1 MPIVPPE
8 FPAHALT
15 AMRDGLEAAGRF
27 PRGRGALSLSLPHPV
42 FTAGLEPL
50 AAGQSLAEASNL
62 TAWRALLEED
72 KRVVAA
78 VEVPVSSDTAA
89 ASGASINRGPFVQS
103 TIDGLRLAER
113 DDRIAAARFDISL
126 LRVAALRL
134 VALWLHGPEGD
145 GDVFIPLTPVPSS
158 LTDDAAYDAAQF
170 EREVQRMAKQ
180 VPSMYKPGERR
191 DERGSSGSELG

>member
-1 MPIVPPE
+1 
-8 FPAHALT
+8 
-15 AMRDGLEAAGRF
+15 MRDGLEAAGRF

-50 AAGQSLAEASNL
+50 AAGQSLTEASTL

-89 ASGASINRGPFVQS
+89 TSGASINRGPFVQS

-134 VALWLHGPEGD
+134 VVLWLQGSEAD
-145 GDVFIPLTPVPSS
+145 GDVFIPLTPAPSP

-170 EREVQRMAKQ
+170 EREVQQMAKMAIR
-180 VPSMYKPGERR
+180 VPSMYEPGERR
-191 DERGSSGSELG
+191 DERGSSESELG